1 MYWDEIWEATDQKRI
16 TAYVKKC
23 DLTPDA
29 VIRYLHKRGAVSVC
43 DAGCGCGL
51 FSLKLAANG
60 FSVSGFDISAKA
72 AGIASDL
79 LKKKGYYG
87 EFRAATVTETGYL
100 DHAFDAVVSM
110 DVLDHMP
117 LQEAKKA
124 VQELCRITR
133 PGGCVIAS
141 VDGPDEEYES
151 EPHTVNEDGDYL
163 YTDGKWKGRVH
174 HPYTPEELG
183 EMTGKPYVM
192 LEDPDDKKGQYTLVI
207 RNWES

>member
-1 MYWDEIWEATDQKRI
+1 M
-16 TAYVKKC
+16 
-23 DLTPDA
+23 
-29 VIRYLHKRGAVSVC
+29 
-43 DAGCGCGL
+43 
-51 FSLKLAANG
+51 
-60 FSVSGFDISAKA
+60 
-72 AGIASDL
+72 
-79 LKKKGYYG
+79 
-87 EFRAATVTETGYL
+87 ETGYE
-100 DHAFDAVVSM
+100 DHAFDAVVCM

-133 PGGCVIAS
+133 PGGCVIAL
-141 VDGPDEEYES
+141 VDGPDEEYET

-163 YTDGKWKGRVH
+163 YTEGKWKGRVH

-192 LEDPDDKKGQYTLVI
+192 LEDPDDRKGQYTMVI